1 MSDQIDNRFAD
12 ARLIDRDGRL
22 IVVIGQREMNVSA
35 AAALAGLPAS
45 VVRARLQ
52 KGWEPSEALTRPVAP
67 VIAAG
72 QPGDRRA
79 ARRRP

>member
-12 ARLIDRDGRL
+12 ARVIDRGGRMM
-22 IVVIGQREMNVSA
+22 VVIGQREMNVNA
-35 AAALAGLPAS
+35 AAALAGLSAS

-52 KGWEPSEALTRPVAP
+52 KGWEPSEALTRPAAP
-67 VIAAG
+67 MIATG
-72 QPGDRRA
+72 QPGDRRG